1 MNEPA
6 PREIIKMAIPASQK
20 ETCGYRIGFLTF
32 VANLVDEAS
41 GVRSIRV
48 LFDFEQPRII
58 LRQRS
63 ASDASQPTRERSDRN
78 TDAGFGRKWIRIFV
92 QLKGRHPETFDL
104 IAEHAPNSIKQTIF
118 VNRKAADLVPS
129 IKPHCD

>member
-6 PREIIKMAIPASQK
+6 PREVIEMPIPASQK
-20 ETCGYRIGFLTF
+20 ETRGYRIGFLTF

-48 LFDFEQPRII
+48 LFDFEQTRII

-63 ASDASQPTRERSDRN
+63 ASDASQPARERSYR
-78 TDAGFGRKWIRIFV
+78 DADSCFGGKWIAVFI
-92 QLKGRHPETFDL
+92 QLERRHSESFHL
-104 IAEHAPNSIKQTIF
+104 SAKHAPNSIK
-118 VNRKAADLVPS
+118 
-129 IKPHCD
+129 